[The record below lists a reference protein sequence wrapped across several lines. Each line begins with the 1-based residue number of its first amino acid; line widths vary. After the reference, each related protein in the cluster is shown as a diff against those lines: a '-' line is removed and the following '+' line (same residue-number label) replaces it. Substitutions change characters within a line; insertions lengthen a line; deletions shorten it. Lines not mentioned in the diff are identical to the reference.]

1 MRRRPDTLR
10 TVVLLFVVG
19 LAVTGLTSL
28 QASEDEPRVVPAELS
43 SQGQWYQARHEQD
56 DPRHE
61 G

>member
-1 MRRRPDTLR
+1 MRRRPDMIR

-28 QASEDEPRVVPAELS
+28 QASEDEPRALPADIS
-43 SQGQWYQARHEQD
+43 SQGQWFQAQRNQS
-56 DPRHE
+56 PRNE